1 MTNSKNQRSIYS
13 PKGSK
18 RVSRRHRYKAPSR
31 MYGGVPQMDGEG
43 NPITTPRAKITSNA
57 DESEDSEEQTNNT
70 ESENT
75 NAQQPKEEQGIMSRI
90 GDIITGAAGEAK
102 ESVINEGTELMGSS
116 ETDKTE
122 TDNAETDNMDRN
134 QESTPS
140 PNMETKIQE
149 LETKNQ
155 ELETKIQTLNTN
167 NQNQV
172 QEIKD
177 LHVQLQQSKDNEA
190 NALRAHIS
198 SLTSNPPNVDESS
211 FSQSENEYTP
221 LSTDNIEKPDTTENS
236 FVPTDPNTEE
246 ANETNIPPPLESGSD
261 PIESENELNPSSNDN
276 IETEENPFVQADP
289 NTEEAVAS
297 NIPPP
302 IDPPRQTGGGKKRTT
317 RRRYKKGSRN

>member
-13 PKGSK
+13 PRGSK

-43 NPITTPRAKITSNA
+43 NPITTPRANLISNA
-57 DESEDSEEQTNNT
+57 DESEEQTNNT
-70 ESENT
+70 ESDNT
-75 NAQQPKEEQGIMSRI
+75 NAKQPKEEKGIMSRI

-116 ETDKTE
+116 ETDNAE

-149 LETKNQ
+149 LETKIQ
-155 ELETKIQTLNTN
+155 ELETKIQTLNTD

-177 LHVQLQQSKDNEA
+177 LHVQLQQSKDNESK
-190 NALRAHIS
+190 ALRDHIS

-211 FSQSENEYTP
+211 FSQSENEFTP

-236 FVPTDPNTEE
+236 FVPTDLNTEE
-246 ANETNIPPPLESGSD
+246 ADETNIPP
-261 PIESENELNPSSNDN
+261 PIESENELNPSSTDN
-276 IETEENPFVQADP
+276 IEKPDPEENPFVQTDP
-289 NTEEAVAS
+289 NTEGAVAS
-297 NIPPP
+297 NIQPP

-317 RRRYKKGSRN
+317 RRRYKKGSRK

>member
-43 NPITTPRAKITSNA
+43 NPITTPRANLISNA
-57 DESEDSEEQTNNT
+57 DESEEQTNNT
-70 ESENT
+70 ESDNT
-75 NAQQPKEEQGIMSRI
+75 NAKQPKEEKGIMSRI

-116 ETDKTE
+116 ETDNAE

-149 LETKNQ
+149 LETK
-155 ELETKIQTLNTN
+155 IQTLNTD

-177 LHVQLQQSKDNEA
+177 LHVQLQQSKDNESK
-190 NALRAHIS
+190 ALRDHIS

-211 FSQSENEYTP
+211 FSQSENEFTP

-236 FVPTDPNTEE
+236 FVQTDLNTEE
-246 ANETNIPPPLESGSD
+246 ADETNIPP
-261 PIESENELNPSSNDN
+261 PIESENELNTDN
-276 IETEENPFVQADP
+276 IETEENPFVQTDP
-289 NTEEAVAS
+289 NTEGAVAS
-297 NIPPP
+297 NIQPP
-302 IDPPRQTGGGKKRTT
+302 IYPPSQTGGGKKRTT

>member
-70 ESENT
+70 ESDNT
-75 NAQQPKEEQGIMSRI
+75 NAKQPKEEKGIMSRI

-116 ETDKTE
+116 ETDNVETDNVE
-122 TDNAETDNMDRN
+122 TDNAETDNVETDNMDRN

-140 PNMETKIQE
+140 PNMETKFQE
-149 LETKNQ
+149 LETKIQ
-155 ELETKIQTLNTN
+155 ELETKIQTLNTD

-177 LHVQLQQSKDNEA
+177 LHVQLQQSKDNESK
-190 NALRAHIS
+190 ALRDHKG
-198 SLTSNPPNVDESS
+198 
-211 FSQSENEYTP
+211 QSKQPQSAATLP
-221 LSTDNIEKPDTTENS
+221 LR
-236 FVPTDPNTEE
+236 
-246 ANETNIPPPLESGSD
+246 
-261 PIESENELNPSSNDN
+261 
-276 IETEENPFVQADP
+276 PFV
-289 NTEEAVAS
+289 VA
-297 NIPPP
+297 
-302 IDPPRQTGGGKKRTT
+302 
-317 RRRYKKGSRN
+317 